1 MADLVKVLSIDGG
14 GIRGILPAMV
24 LSELEERTGRQVST
38 LFDLV
43 AGTSTGGILALALTK
58 PSESGTP
65 AYSAA
70 DLVKLYEDQGPR
82 IFSRSVWHEIRSVG
96 SLLADKYPAAGIEEV
111 LDKYFGDTRLKDA
124 LTSVMVTS
132 YDLEARR
139 PMFFKS
145 WLAKRDPASDFPMKA
160 VARATSAAPT
170 YFPPA
175 KVDTAGPAGYY
186 ALIDGGVF
194 ANNPAVCAY
203 AEARILNRGRND
215 FLLLSLGTGSHT
227 RTIPYDKAKDWGVA
241 EWAQPILSVV
251 LDGVSTAADYQLREL
266 LPPRDGT
273 QRFFR
278 FQTQL
283 SMGSDDLDD
292 ASRTNIHALK
302 ILAAEQLI
310 ENNDALLKSLC
321 GLLV

>member
-111 LDKYFGDTRLKDA
+111 LDKYLGDTRLRDA
-124 LTSVMVTS
+124 LTNVMVTS
-132 YDLEARR
+132 YDIEARR

-175 KVDTAGPAGYY
+175 RVDTVGPTGFY

-194 ANNPAVCAY
+194 ANNPGVCAY

-215 FLLLSLGTGSHT
+215 FLLLSLGTGGQT

-292 ASRTNIHALK
+292 ASRTNIHVLK
-302 ILAAEQLI
+302 IVAAEQLI

-321 GLLV
+321 DLLV

>member
-1 MADLVKVLSIDGG
+1 M
-14 GIRGILPAMV
+14 
-24 LSELEERTGRQVST
+24 
-38 LFDLV
+38 
-43 AGTSTGGILALALTK
+43 
-58 PSESGTP
+58 
-65 AYSAA
+65 
-70 DLVKLYEDQGPR
+70 
-82 IFSRSVWHEIRSVG
+82 
-96 SLLADKYPAAGIEEV
+96 LADKYPAAGIEEV
-111 LDKYFGDTRLKDA
+111 LDKYLGDTRLRDA
-124 LTSVMVTS
+124 LTNVMVTS
-132 YDLEARR
+132 YDIEARR

-145 WLAKRDPASDFPMKA
+145 WLAKQAAASDFPMKA

-175 KVDTAGPAGYY
+175 RVDTAGPTGFY

-194 ANNPAVCAY
+194 ANNPGVCAY

-215 FLLLSLGTGSHT
+215 FLLLSLGTGGQT

-266 LPPRDGT
+266 LPPRDGSE
-273 QRFFR
+273 RFFR

-292 ASRTNIHALK
+292 ASRTNIHVLK

-321 GLLV
+321 DLIV

>member
-24 LSELEERTGRQVST
+24 LSEIEKRTGRRVSA

-43 AGTSTGGILALALTK
+43 AGTSTGGILALALTR
-58 PSESGTP
+58 PSESRTP
-65 AYSAA
+65 AYTAA
-70 DLVKLYEDQGPR
+70 DLVKLYEDEGPR

-111 LDKYFGDTRLKDA
+111 LDKYLGDTRLRDA
-124 LTSVMVTS
+124 LTNVMVTS
-132 YDLEARR
+132 YDIEARR

-145 WLAKRDPASDFPMKA
+145 WLAKQDAASDFPMKA

-175 KVDTAGPAGYY
+175 RVDTVGPTGFY

-194 ANNPAVCAY
+194 ANNPGVCAY

-215 FLLLSLGTGSHT
+215 FLLLSLGTGGQT

-266 LPPRDGT
+266 LPPRDGS

-292 ASRTNIHALK
+292 ASRTNIHVLK

-321 GLLV
+321 DLIV